1 MAGLAGTMLADFEF
15 RPGPRLA
22 VGPGRLAELGRLV
35 RELGGS
41 RVLLTS
47 DRGVI
52 EAGHVAA
59 ATESLADATIEPLI
73 FSTFGENPSSAEVEE
88 GTAVARDFAPDL
100 LVGLGGGS
108 SMDMAK
114 GINFLLSCGGR
125 MQDYKGRGTA
135 TGPLLP
141 SIGVPTTA
149 GTGSE
154 TQSFALITDSDT
166 GLKMACGDPAA
177 GFRVAILDVNL
188 TLTQPRSLVAIGGI
202 DAVAHAVE
210 SAVCLAATPASRL
223 FSREAWRL
231 LATHLPTVLGPD
243 TSIEARAAVQWAAA
257 LAGLAIENSM
267 LGAAHALANPLTAAY
282 GLTHGRAVGL
292 LLPHVVRFNAPV
304 VGSLYADLLAAA
316 GDGSVSPSAAG
327 DSLAARLTAMLV
339 TGDLPVS
346 LASAGI
352 PAADV
357 ETLAAAAAEQ
367 WTAGFNPRRVTPTDL
382 ARLYEAAA

>member
-1 MAGLAGTMLADFEF
+1 MACLGGTMLADFEY
-15 RPGPRLA
+15 RPGPRL
-22 VGPGRLAELGRLV
+22 VIGPGRLSELGRLV

-59 ATESLADATIEPLI
+59 AAESLADAGVEQLV
-73 FSTFGENPSSAEVEE
+73 FSAFGENPTSAEVEE
-88 GTAVARDFAPDL
+88 GTAFARDFAPDL

-125 MQDYKGRGTA
+125 MQVYKGRGTA

-166 GLKMACGDPAA
+166 GLKMACGDPRAA
-177 GFRVAILDVNL
+177 FRVAILDVNL

-202 DAVAHAVE
+202 DAVSHAVE
-210 SAVCLAATPASRL
+210 SHVCLAATPASRVY
-223 FSREAWRL
+223 SREAWRL

-267 LGAAHALANPLTAAY
+267 LGAAHALANPLTATY

-316 GDGSVSPSAAG
+316 GEGGTDPSAAG
-327 DSLAARLTAMLV
+327 ESLAVRLTSLLV
-339 TGDLPVS
+339 VGDLPVD
-346 LASAGI
+346 LAAAGI

-367 WTAGFNPRRVTPTDL
+367 WTARFNPRAVAATDL
-382 ARLYEAAA
+382 ARLYEAAS